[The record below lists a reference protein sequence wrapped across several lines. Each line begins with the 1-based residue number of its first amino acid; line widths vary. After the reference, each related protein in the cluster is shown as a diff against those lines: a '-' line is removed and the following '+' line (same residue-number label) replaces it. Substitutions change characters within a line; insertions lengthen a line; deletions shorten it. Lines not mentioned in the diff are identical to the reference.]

1 MPEEC
6 QWFVDNLLAKIGPFR
21 SQNSLGSTSRKR
33 QLEAVE
39 LRIGGNLVIIDR
51 EVAGCD
57 KANAMDAALC
67 HGIMKRLEQ
76 LRTSDA
82 QAVVLTGQGNIFS
95 TAV

>member
-1 MPEEC
+1 MHH
-6 QWFVDNLLAKIGPFR
+6 G
-21 SQNSLGSTSRKR
+21 
-33 QLEAVE
+33 
-39 LRIGGNLVIIDR
+39 
-51 EVAGCD
+51 

-67 HGIMKRLEQ
+67 DGIMKRLEQ

>member
-1 MPEEC
+1 M
-6 QWFVDNLLAKIGPFR
+6 
-21 SQNSLGSTSRKR
+21 
-33 QLEAVE
+33 
-39 LRIGGNLVIIDR
+39 IDFAYKGH
-51 EVAGCD
+51 VAILKMHHG

-67 HGIMKRLEQ
+67 DGIMKRLEQ